1 MITGLV
7 LVRLQAGK
15 ENQTMSKIK
24 DIKGISHVSAVY
36 GRWDL
41 VVDIETDDLPQMSR
55 LVVEKLRTIPGV
67 LTTETLVTTAI

>member
-7 LVRLQAGK
+7 LVRLQSGK
-15 ENQTMSKIK
+15 ENQTMAKIK

-41 VVDIETDDLPQMSR
+41 VVDIESDDLPQMSR
-55 LVVEKLRTIPGV
+55 LVIEKLRAIPGV

>member
-15 ENQTMSKIK
+15 ETQTMTKIK